1 LIGGAPATGGTGAGS
16 SLLDML
22 PADNEVGTWVQTCG
36 VSLIAD
42 QTALYSLVDGAA
54 PKYLD
59 RGWLNGVYTCY
70 SRGAPTITVMISDMG
85 TDANAQAIY
94 NYSLPPALLAIPGL
108 ANAVVDMGL
117 PSAYAAYAYSD
128 RFYIELNISEK
139 DAVALT
145 AIESFMSDILNR
157 INRSHPGVG
166 PDAGGA
172 GAGGAG
178 GTGGAG
184 GSDGGP
190 SCRYLTVNPY
200 GPASAFTFSVTLPD
214 GSTQSCSMKFTTD
227 GGSIVRYWPAPITNQ
242 ISGRVTAVSDTELS
256 VDTCEAGTG
265 CSSNVYHFAVATP
278 GLTLTVPIGRLVSVW
293 WWLYNG
299 GWSCGQ
305 MLVISD
311 STSGT
316 VARVWLAGSDSVVNQ
331 AFPAPFSVARQEL
344 FCNPSPSMAQGC
356 GGNDVPPDDYAF
368 QFTPQSANPPLV
380 LATGET
386 GTLDLTVGSG
396 VLQHLTVHNLR
407 SYQTLACDDY
417 WNWAWWAVG
426 SADTNDGG
434 TTGGGGAGGSGGGG
448 ASGGTGGAGGSDGGT
463 GPVDTYA
470 VCYTVA
476 DPSDF
481 VEIIKTSGDG
491 MCVRLLLESPQGA
504 GTLGLTITPRGWD
517 VWDSARWPS
526 SAAPCT
532 TEGTPSVATQA
543 ISGTGTVTVNGISYR
558 AGFTMDVNAVLT
570 YPPGDSGASVS
581 EVLQAQALPGNFTC
595 HALSQGA
602 GGSGGTAT
610 GGAGGSATGGN
621 GGATDGGADGS
632 QPGCRTDKIEFT
644 QQTGCAN
651 DGSVEFCL
659 PAPDAAALAEVLAI
673 DATIFCE
680 WGSSGRVGCNT
691 LTEQLCLLPANCLG
705 NTAPMSNASWQTVCQ
720 LAALDVVAKIA
731 PTFYE

>member
-1 LIGGAPATGGTGAGS
+1 MRSPSELCAQFTTVPETFGQMPSLEKSRNQVRTAMKRADLSFSILPTACFVLMSLGCMKTDSLGLAGNADGSAASGGATGGA
-16 SLLDML
+16 
-22 PADNEVGTWVQTCG
+22 
-36 VSLIAD
+36 
-42 QTALYSLVDGAA
+42 TALPVG
-54 PKYLD
+54 
-59 RGWLNGVYTCY
+59 GN
-70 SRGAPTITVMISDMG
+70 
-85 TDANAQAIY
+85 
-94 NYSLPPALLAIPGL
+94 
-108 ANAVVDMGL
+108 
-117 PSAYAAYAYSD
+117 
-128 RFYIELNISEK
+128 EL
-139 DAVALT
+139 T
-145 AIESFMSDILNR
+145 Q
-157 INRSHPGVG
+157 
-166 PDAGGA
+166 
-172 GAGGAG
+172 
-178 GTGGAG
+178 TGGATTTG
-184 GSDGGP
+184 GTNGFGGAEMGGAAATSGRDGGTAP
-190 SCRYLTVNPY
+190 TDSGACRYLTVNPY
-200 GPASAFTFSVTLPD
+200 YPAAAFTFSATLPD
-214 GSTQSCSMKFTTD
+214 GSSQSCYMKLTTD
-227 GGSIVRYWPAPITNQ
+227 GGAAMPYWPAPITSQ
-242 ISGRVTAVSDTELS
+242 ISGRVTAVSGTELS

-265 CSSNVYHFAVATP
+265 CSSNVYHFAVAAP
-278 GLTLTVPIGRLVSVW
+278 GLTLTVPVGRLVSVW
-293 WWLYNG
+293 WWLYNR

-356 GGNDVPPDDYAF
+356 GGDVPPDDYAF
-368 QFTPQSANPPLV
+368 RFTPQSANPPLV

-386 GTLDLTVGSG
+386 GAMDLTVGSG
-396 VLQHLTVHNLR
+396 ELQHLTVHNLR

-434 TTGGGGAGGSGGGG
+434 TTGGDGAGGSGGGG

-481 VEIIKTSGDG
+481 VEIIKTTADG
-491 MCVRLLLESPQGA
+491 MCVRLLLESFYGG

-532 TEGTPSVATQA
+532 TESTPSVATQA
-543 ISGTGTVTVNGISYR
+543 ISGTGTVTVSGAYYR

>member
-1 LIGGAPATGGTGAGS
+1 MKRANLLFPILPIACFVLTSLGCMKTDSLGLAGNADASAASGGLTQTGGATAQPVGGNELVQTGGATAQPGGGYSLIGTWGVETGGAGKGGATASGGTGGTS

-22 PADNEVGTWVQTCG
+22 PADDEIGTWVQTGG
-36 VSLIAD
+36 VELITD
-42 QTALYSLVDGAA
+42 ETALYARIDGGA
-54 PKYLD
+54 PKYID
-59 RGWLNGVYTCY
+59 RGWGSSVYVDY
-70 SRGAPTITVMISDMG
+70 SQGSRTIQVAIHDMG
-85 TDANAQAIY
+85 TDANAQSIY
-94 NYSLPPALLAIPGL
+94 SYSLPPTPLAIPGL

-117 PSAYAAYAYSD
+117 SGAYAAYAYLD

-139 DAVALT
+139 DAAALT
-145 AIESFMSDILNR
+145 AIESFMSDILSR
-157 INRSHPGVG
+157 IRRSHPDGG

-178 GTGGAG
+178 GTGGAAG
-184 GSDGGP
+184 GRDGGLTDSG

-200 GPASAFTFSVTLPD
+200 FPAPAFTFSVTLPD
-214 GSTQSCSMKFTTD
+214 GSPQSCGTKFPTD
-227 GGSIVRYWPAPITNQ
+227 GGSTVPYWPAPITSQ
-242 ISGRVTAVSDTELS
+242 ISGWVTAVSGTELS

-265 CSSNVYHFAVATP
+265 CSSNVYHFAVAAP
-278 GLTLTVPIGRLVSVW
+278 GLTLTVPLGRLVSVW

-331 AFPAPFSVARQEL
+331 AFPAPFSVTRQEL
-344 FCNPSPSMAQGC
+344 FCNPNPSIGQGC

-407 SYQTLACDDY
+407 SYQTLGCDDY
-417 WNWAWWAVG
+417 SNWAWWAVG
-426 SADTNDGG
+426 SADTDGAPDGG
-434 TTGGGGAGGSGGGG
+434 VDSG
-448 ASGGTGGAGGSDGGT
+448 
-463 GPVDTYA
+463 
-470 VCYTVA
+470 TVA
-476 DPSDF
+476 
-481 VEIIKTSGDG
+481 
-491 MCVRLLLESPQGA
+491 
-504 GTLGLTITPRGWD
+504 
-517 VWDSARWPS
+517 
-526 SAAPCT
+526 
-532 TEGTPSVATQA
+532 
-543 ISGTGTVTVNGISYR
+543 
-558 AGFTMDVNAVLT
+558 
-570 YPPGDSGASVS
+570 
-581 EVLQAQALPGNFTC
+581 
-595 HALSQGA
+595 
-602 GGSGGTAT
+602 
-610 GGAGGSATGGN
+610 
-621 GGATDGGADGS
+621 
-632 QPGCRTDKIEFT
+632 PGCRTDKIEFT

-691 LTEQLCLLPANCLG
+691 LTEQLCLLPVDCPAYN
-705 NTAPMSNASWQTVCQ
+705 APVPPTMADASWKTVCE
-720 LAALDVVAKIA
+720 LAALDVVARIA
-731 PTFYE
+731 PTRYE